1 MSTFT
6 SWTRD
11 MDVKMNVISGR
22 LLHEGFKKF
31 VCYFKKNILQY
42 VFLLK
47 LLGSWFSFFF
57 SKITRYLFKIS
68 KFESY
73 RKMGLLLN
81 NGFVI
86 IVCVLVNTLI

>member
-1 MSTFT
+1 
-6 SWTRD
+6 

-31 VCYFKKNILQY
+31 GCYFKKTILQY

-47 LLGSWFSFFF
+47 LLGSWFSFF
-57 SKITRYLFKIS
+57 SLKLPGIYLKIS
-68 KFESY
+68 RFESY

-86 IVCVLVNTLI
+86 IACVLVNTLI